1 MGVARESR
9 EEYNLNIFMPK
20 KESKCKI
27 CRRENKKLMLK
38 GARCLSPKCAFIK
51 RSYPPGIHGSKGK
64 RVKTTE
70 YSLQLREKQK
80 AKRIYGLLEKQFKK
94 YYDKATRSKGD
105 IGENLVSFLE
115 TRLDNVIYR
124 SGIAKSRRQ
133 ARQIVGHGHFIVNKF
148 NTDIPSFNV
157 KIDDI
162 IKLKSSKK
170 DKSFFKEAIN
180 ELKNIKNSEIPS
192 WINFDKQ
199 KMEIKI
205 LSKPDIKDMQY
216 GFDTKMIIEFYS
228 R

>member
-1 MGVARESR
+1 
-9 EEYNLNIFMPK
+9 MPK

-27 CRRENKKLMLK
+27 CRRESKKLMLK
-38 GARCLSPKCAFIK
+38 GARCLSSKCAFVK
-51 RSYPPGIHGSKGK
+51 RNYPPGLHGSKRGRTK
-64 RVKTTE
+64 ATE

-80 AKRIYGLLEKQFKK
+80 AKRIYGILERQFKK
-94 YYDKATRSKGD
+94 YYEKALKIKGD
-105 IGENLVSFLE
+105 IGENLVNFLE
-115 TRLDNVIYR
+115 MRLDNVIYR

-148 NTDIPSFNV
+148 KTDIPSFQV

-170 DKSFFKEAIN
+170 DKLFFKEAMN
-180 ELKNIKNSEIPS
+180 ELKNTKNGEVPS
-192 WINFDKQ
+192 WISFDKE

-205 LSKPDIKDMQY
+205 LSKPDIKDMEY
-216 GFDTKMIIEFYS
+216 GFNTKMIIEFYS

>member
-1 MGVARESR
+1 
-9 EEYNLNIFMPK
+9 MPK

-51 RSYPPGIHGSKGK
+51 KSYPPGLHGPNRK
-64 RVKTTE
+64 RVKMTE

-80 AKRIYGLLEKQFKK
+80 AKRIYGILEKQFKK
-94 YYDKATRSKGD
+94 YYEKAARSKGD
-105 IGENLVSFLE
+105 TGANLVNFLE

-124 SGIAKSRRQ
+124 ASIAKSRRQ
-133 ARQIVGHGHFIVNKF
+133 ARQIVAHGHFIVNKF
-148 NTDIPSFNV
+148 NTDIPSFHV
-157 KIDDI
+157 KTDDI

-170 DKSFFKEAIN
+170 GKVFFKEAIN
-180 ELKNIKNSEIPS
+180 ELKNIKDSEIPS
-192 WINFDKQ
+192 WINLDKE